1 MRRFQ
6 QDLPRKDAVAK
17 WPGLQTKGSR
27 VTDPDE
33 LTGSQPLPAASLIR
47 SVTCEACHRLVS
59 VVEADS
65 CHICD
70 GGPYHPECLYAYH
83 HCPESPPS
91 RTGGEHAPPPPSEPG
106 DRETGASWRWV
117 DEEEED
123 SEKEEEIVES
133 PAKMPRIYSSDNI
146 EALMRRGGQPTKEVE
161 DKTLKEEGVQLV
173 EKEVIVKSKAAAPG
187 TPCPGTPF
195 RKTEPVVRPYAT
207 GNRAKVQEVLEDPE
221 AFNQAM
227 EEFQSNK
234 FAQSNQ
240 DTHKARVSWW
250 EHRAVSLDVKPLP
263 WTRTVIDMAGALLK
277 AGQYRSAAQY
287 FASFKRERLSLGQM
301 ISLCP
306 SRTLSGRVRG
316 ASE

>member
-1 MRRFQ
+1 MHTTIV
-6 QDLPRKDAVAK
+6 PN
-17 WPGLQTKGSR
+17 
-27 VTDPDE
+27 
-33 LTGSQPLPAASLIR
+33 PLPP
-47 SVTCEACHRLVS
+47 VQ
-59 VVEADS
+59 
-65 CHICD
+65 
-70 GGPYHPECLYAYH
+70 
-83 HCPESPPS
+83 
-91 RTGGEHAPPPPSEPG
+91 GGEHAPPPPSEPG

-133 PAKMPRIYSSDNI
+133 PAKMPRIYGSDNI

-287 FASFKRERLSLGQM
+287 FASFKREHLSLGQM